1 MPHAFFS
8 AGVSAPDRG
17 RVSAGQRLAEA
28 LQAASPG
35 RGFRFVGGEFQ
46 RRRERKG
53 VDYRGRDGGGTPLGE
68 VGLKRKSLLRGI
80 LMEQLPGPEP

>member
-17 RVSAGQRLAEA
+17 RVSAGQGLAEG
-28 LQAASPG
+28 LQTASPG
-35 RGFRFVGGEFQ
+35 RGVRFFGGEFQ

-53 VDYRGRDGGGTPLGE
+53 VDYRGGDGGGTPLGE
-68 VGLKRKSLLRGI
+68 VGFKRKSLVRGV
-80 LMEQLPGPEP
+80 LMGQLPGPEP